1 MAGVVLCSAP
11 TFKPEMAWVMCRNC
25 GSKHIQ
31 IPRRMVAAYGLLLRI
46 EVSERLRTC
55 KGSGTAR

>member
-11 TFKPEMAWVMCRNC
+11 TFKPEMAWIMCRNY

-46 EVSERLRTC
+46 EVSERLRL
-55 KGSGTAR
+55 SLIHI

>member
-1 MAGVVLCSAP
+1 MAGIVLYSMSALN
-11 TFKPEMAWVMCRNC
+11 PEMIWVMCRNC